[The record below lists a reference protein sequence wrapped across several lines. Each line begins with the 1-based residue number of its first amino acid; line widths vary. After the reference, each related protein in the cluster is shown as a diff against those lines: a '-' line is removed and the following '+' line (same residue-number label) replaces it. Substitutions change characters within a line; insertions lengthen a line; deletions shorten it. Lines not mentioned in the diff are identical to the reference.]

1 MMRHMFDRLI
11 LLATATATA
20 TAAAAL
26 GWASPA
32 GADPQCQPGPCT
44 HGTAAPA
51 TPHGPSYQ
59 DGYKAEHDYFAIPQN
74 HAYLANEMKQG
85 YTTGLACQ
93 VEVAGGPEPANLADW
108 LAGCADAL
116 HDLGFKP

>member
-1 MMRHMFDRLI
+1 MMRHMFDRSI
-11 LLATATATA
+11 LLATAAA
-20 TAAAAL
+20 TAAIGL
-26 GWASPA
+26 ASPA

-44 HGTAAPA
+44 HGPAAA
-51 TPHGPSYQ
+51 HGPSYQ
-59 DGYKAEHDYFAIPQN
+59 DGYKAEHDYYSTPQN

-93 VEVAGGPEPANLADW
+93 VEVGGGPPPANLADW
-108 LAGCADAL
+108 LAGCTDAL